1 VIRETMQS
9 LEEELDPRRFLRIHR
24 SVIVRLDLVEALHRG
39 PGGDSEVRLKTG
51 VRLRVSRSRREAL
64 ERWLGKSS

>member
-1 VIRETMQS
+1 MQA

-24 SVIVRLDLVEALHRG
+24 SVIVRLDLVEALHRSQ
-39 PGGDSEVRLKTG
+39 GGDSEVRLKGG